1 MVGYVW
7 RGYITTNY
15 RRCSG
20 ETTGNESN
28 AINASWLTG
37 PDLHHLSQIEM
48 RAPQLL
54 GEIVFGSILLYFF
67 IYFFLLKKKK
77 LSNDTRKYAV
87 TWDD

>member
-48 RAPQLL
+48 RATKLRS
-54 GEIVFGSILLYFF
+54 IRRNRFWINSILMTFVNML
-67 IYFFLLKKKK
+67 
-77 LSNDTRKYAV
+77 
-87 TWDD
+87 